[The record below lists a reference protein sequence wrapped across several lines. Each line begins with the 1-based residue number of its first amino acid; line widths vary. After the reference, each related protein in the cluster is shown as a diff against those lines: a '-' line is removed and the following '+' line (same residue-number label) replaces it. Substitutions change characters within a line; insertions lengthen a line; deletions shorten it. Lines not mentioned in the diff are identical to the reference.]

1 MVIHE
6 LLKERVLV
14 LDGAMGTFLQD
25 LPLTAVDFGGPDY
38 EGCYE
43 HLNLTRPDVL
53 GEIHNAYLQAGADIV
68 CTNTFGGTRIV
79 LSEYGLEQQVHAINA
94 EAARLARQAVMK
106 HQTPEK
112 PRFAAGSL
120 GPQTKTITV
129 TGGVTFEE
137 VMEAFREQT
146 LGLLD
151 GGIDLLLIE
160 TAQDTLNLKATVMGA
175 RQAMKEA
182 GRQVPLMISVT
193 IEPMGTMLGGQ
204 NVEALYTSLAHFEP
218 LSIGLNCAT
227 GPEFMTDHLR
237 SLADLSSVPVSCH
250 PNAGLPDEDGH
261 YHETPTSL
269 ATQLERFIDNGWLH
283 VAGGCCGTTP
293 RHIEVLAD
301 MARSKR
307 PQPPSSREVVAVSG
321 LDYLPLEADN
331 RPVIVGERTNVIGSK
346 RFRDLIDA
354 GEFER
359 AADVGRAQI
368 KAGAQVLDICL
379 ANPDRDE
386 YADMQEFLKFVAGK
400 VRVPL
405 MIDSTETR
413 VVELALR
420 NSPGKAIVNSINL
433 EEGEERFAAIAPLL
447 RQYGA
452 AVVVG
457 CIDEDPEQGMGV
469 SRERKLSIARRAY
482 ELLTG
487 TYGLA
492 PSDIVFDP
500 LVFPVGTGDENY
512 IGSAAETIAGV
523 RAIKDEFPHCSTIL
537 GVSNVSFGLPKAG
550 REVLNAVFLYHCTR
564 AGLDYAIVNSE
575 RLERYASISEQ
586 ERGLA
591 EDLLFWRGDD
601 PIGAFSAFY
610 RGKKSNARQP
620 EVALSLERRL
630 LTYVTEGSKDGLFAD
645 LEQALEKYAAM
656 DIINGPL
663 MDGMSEVGRLF
674 NNNELIVAE
683 VLLSAEVMKAAVAYL
698 EPYME
703 KGESSLKG
711 KILLATVK
719 GDVHDIG
726 KNLVDIVLSNN
737 GFEVINLGIKIL
749 PQQLIEAYRAE
760 QPDAIGLSGLLVKS
774 AQQMVLTA
782 QDLREAGVAAPILVG
797 GAALSKRFTA
807 LKIAPAYGD
816 APVLYAKDAMQGLD
830 LANLLSQE
838 SGRQDLIAR
847 VRSEQ
852 HAMQQ
857 SSTGAETTPSVP
869 AVGGRI
875 PRSAIRTDVPLPS
888 VPSFER
894 LVFRDLSLDYLWPY
908 LNPQMLY
915 GKHMGLHGNVQRRFA
930 QGDPKA
936 IAMKERI
943 DAVFQEVVEAQLVKA
958 HAVCRFFPAQA
969 ENNVVLIYDPDNPT
983 TVIERFMFPRQSGG
997 KHLCLADFVRP
1008 VESGEMDSVAFF
1020 VVTCGLGVRDLAA
1033 VYKDAG
1039 AYMRSH
1045 AIQAIAIELAE
1056 AYAEKLHQDLRAWW
1070 DFPDPPEMTMRDR
1083 FRAAYR
1089 GLRVS
1094 FGYPACPELEDQDR
1108 LFQLLRPEDI
1118 GVQLTDGFMMDP
1130 EASVSALVL
1139 HHPEADYFRAG

>member
-1 MVIHE
+1 MIIRE

-25 LPLTAVDFGGPDY
+25 KSLTADDFGGADY

-53 GEIHNAYLQAGADIV
+53 GDIHSAYLQAGADII

-79 LSEYGLEQQVHAINA
+79 LSEYGLEHQVHAINA
-94 EAARLARQAVMK
+94 AAARLARSAVAM
-106 HQTPEK
+106 HQTVDK

-137 VMEAFREQT
+137 VVEAFREQT

-175 RQAMKEA
+175 RRAMQEA
-182 GRQVPLMISVT
+182 GRQVPFMISVT

-204 NVEALYTSLAHFEP
+204 NVEALYTSVAHFEP
-218 LSIGLNCAT
+218 LTIGLNCAT

-237 SLADLSSVPVSCH
+237 SLADLSSIPVSCH

-269 ATQLERFIDNGWLH
+269 STQLERFIDNGWLH

-293 RHIEVLAD
+293 QHIEVLAD
-301 MARSKR
+301 MAQSKR
-307 PQPPSSREVVAVSG
+307 PQPPAGRPVAAVSG
-321 LDYLPLEADN
+321 LDYLLLESDN

-346 RFRDLIDA
+346 RFRDLIGAD
-354 GEFER
+354 EFER

-386 YADMQEFLKFVAGK
+386 YADMQRYMEFVAGK

-405 MIDSTETR
+405 MIDSTEAS

-433 EEGEERFAAIAPLL
+433 EDGEERFAAIVPLL
-447 RQYGA
+447 RRYGA

-469 SRERKLSIARRAY
+469 SRERKVAIARRAFD
-482 ELLTG
+482 LLTG
-487 TYGLA
+487 VYGL
-492 PSDIVFDP
+492 PPTDIIFDP

-512 IGSAAETIAGV
+512 VGSAAETIAGV
-523 RAIKDEFPHCSTIL
+523 QAIKEELPECSTIL
-537 GVSNVSFGLPKAG
+537 GISNVSFGLPRAG

-575 RLERYASISEQ
+575 RLERYASISEE
-586 ERGLA
+586 ERKLA

-601 PIGAFSAFY
+601 PIAAFSGFY
-610 RGKKSNARQP
+610 RGKKTDAGKP
-620 EVALSLERRL
+620 TVALPLERRL
-630 LTYVTEGSKDGLFAD
+630 LTYVIEGSKDGLFAD
-645 LEQALEKYAAM
+645 LEQALEKYPAM
-656 DIINGPL
+656 EIINGPL
-663 MDGMSEVGRLF
+663 MEGMSEVGRLF

-711 KILLATVK
+711 KIILATVK

-737 GFEVINLGIKIL
+737 GFEIVNLGIKVL

-807 LKIAPAYGD
+807 LKIAPAYAD

-830 LANLLSQE
+830 MANLLSQDSQRE
-838 SGRQDLIAR
+838 GLITR
-847 VRSEQ
+847 VRAEQ
-852 HAMQQ
+852 LALQQ
-857 SSTGAETTPSVP
+857 SSSDAEPAAAVP
-869 AVGGRI
+869 VASRI
-875 PRSAIRTDVPLPS
+875 PRSAVRTDVALPRA
-888 VPSFER
+888 PTFER

-915 GKHMGLHGNVQRRFA
+915 GKHMGLHGNVQKRFA
-930 QGDPKA
+930 QGDTKA

-943 DAVFQEVVEAQLVKA
+943 DAVFQDVVDAQLVQA
-958 HAVCRFFPAQA
+958 HAVCRYFPAQA
-969 ENNVVLIYDPDNPT
+969 DDNAVIIYDPSDPT
-983 TVIERFMFPRQSGG
+983 SVIERFEFPRQSGG

-1008 VESGEMDSVAFF
+1008 LESGEMDSIAFF
-1020 VVTCGLGVRDLAA
+1020 VVTCGLGVRDLAGL
-1033 VYKDAG
+1033 YKDAG

-1094 FGYPACPELEDQDR
+1094 FGYPACPELEDQDK
-1108 LFQLLRPEDI
+1108 LFRLLRPEDI

-1139 HHPEADYFRAG
+1139 HHPEAEYFRAD

>member
-1 MVIHE
+1 M
-6 LLKERVLV
+6 
-14 LDGAMGTFLQD
+14 
-25 LPLTAVDFGGPDY
+25 
-38 EGCYE
+38 
-43 HLNLTRPDVL
+43 
-53 GEIHNAYLQAGADIV
+53 
-68 CTNTFGGTRIV
+68 
-79 LSEYGLEQQVHAINA
+79 
-94 EAARLARQAVMK
+94 
-106 HQTPEK
+106 
-112 PRFAAGSL
+112 
-120 GPQTKTITV
+120 
-129 TGGVTFEE
+129 
-137 VMEAFREQT
+137 
-146 LGLLD
+146 
-151 GGIDLLLIE
+151 
-160 TAQDTLNLKATVMGA
+160 
-175 RQAMKEA
+175 
-182 GRQVPLMISVT
+182 
-193 IEPMGTMLGGQ
+193 
-204 NVEALYTSLAHFEP
+204 
-218 LSIGLNCAT
+218 
-227 GPEFMTDHLR
+227 
-237 SLADLSSVPVSCH
+237 
-250 PNAGLPDEDGH
+250 
-261 YHETPTSL
+261 
-269 ATQLERFIDNGWLH
+269 
-283 VAGGCCGTTP
+283 
-293 RHIEVLAD
+293 
-301 MARSKR
+301 
-307 PQPPSSREVVAVSG
+307 AVSG

-346 RFRDLIDA
+346 RFRDLID
-354 GEFER
+354 GEEFER

-386 YADMQEFLKFVAGK
+386 YADMQQFLKFVAGK

-413 VVELALR
+413 VVELALK

-433 EEGEERFAAIAPLL
+433 EEGEERFAAIVPLL
-447 RQYGA
+447 RRYGA

-469 SRERKLSIARRAY
+469 SRERKLAIARRAY

-487 TYGLA
+487 AYGL
-492 PSDIVFDP
+492 PPTDIIFDP

-523 RAIKDEFPHCSTIL
+523 RAIKDEFPQCSTIL

-575 RLERYASISEQ
+575 RLERYASIPEEGRQ
-586 ERGLA
+586 LA

-601 PIGAFSAFY
+601 PIGAFSGFY
-610 RGKKSNARQP
+610 RGRKSSARQP
-620 EVALSLERRL
+620 AVTLPLERRL

-645 LEQALEKYAAM
+645 LEQALEKHAAM

-711 KILLATVK
+711 KIILATVK

-737 GFEVINLGIKIL
+737 GFDVVNLGIKVL

-782 QDLREAGVAAPILVG
+782 QDLKEAGVAAPILVG

-807 LKIAPAYGD
+807 LKIAPAYGG

-830 LANLLSQE
+830 LANLLSQD
-838 SGRQDLIAR
+838 SRRDDLIAR
-847 VRSEQ
+847 VRAEQ
-852 HAMQQ
+852 QALQQ
-857 SSTGAETTPSVP
+857 SSSDAEAAPSAPVATAP
-869 AVGGRI
+869 T
-875 PRSAIRTDVPLPS
+875 PRSAVRSDVPLPRVS
-888 VPSFER
+888 TFER

-943 DAVFQEVVEAQLVKA
+943 DAVFQEVVDGQLVQA
-958 HAVCRFFPAQA
+958 HAVCRYFPAQA
-969 ENNVVLIYDPDNPT
+969 ENDTVLIYDPGDPGR
-983 TVIERFMFPRQSGG
+983 VIERFHFPRQSAG

-1008 VESGEMDSVAFF
+1008 VESGEVDSVAFF

-1094 FGYPACPELEDQDR
+1094 FGYPACPELEDQER
-1108 LFQLLRPEDI
+1108 LFRLLRPEDI
-1118 GVQLTDGFMMDP
+1118 GVNLTEGFMMDP

-1139 HHPEADYFRAG
+1139 HHPEAEYFRAD

>member
-1 MVIHE
+1 MIFQD

-14 LDGAMGTFLQD
+14 LDGAMGTYLQD
-25 LPLTAVDFGGPDY
+25 LPLTAEDFGGPDQ

-53 GEIHNAYLQAGADIV
+53 GDIHNAYLQAGADII

-79 LSEYGLEQQVHAINA
+79 LSEYDLEHKVHAINA
-94 EAARLARQAVMK
+94 EAARLARHAVAM
-106 HQTPEK
+106 HHTPDK

-175 RQAMKEA
+175 RQAMQEA
-182 GRQVPLMISVT
+182 GREVPLMISVT

-204 NVEALYTSLAHFEP
+204 NVEALYTSVAHFEP

-237 SLADLSSVPVSCH
+237 SLASLSSVPVSSH

-293 RHIEVLAD
+293 QHIEVLAD
-301 MARSKR
+301 MAQSKR
-307 PQPPSSREVVAVSG
+307 PQPPSGRPLVAVSG
-321 LDYLPLEADN
+321 LDYLPLESDN

-354 GEFER
+354 DEFER
-359 AADVGRAQI
+359 AADIGRAQI

-386 YADMQEFLKFVAGK
+386 YADMQQYMKFVAGK

-405 MIDSTETR
+405 MIDSTETQ

-433 EEGEERFAAIAPLL
+433 EDGEERFAAIVPLL
-447 RQYGA
+447 RRYGA

-469 SRERKLSIARRAY
+469 SRERKLAIARRAY
-482 ELLTG
+482 DLLTG

-492 PSDIVFDP
+492 PCDIVFDP

-523 RAIKDEFPHCSTIL
+523 EAIKEELPECSTIL

-550 REVLNAVFLYHCTR
+550 REILNSVFLYHCTR

-575 RLERYASISEQ
+575 RLERYASISEE
-586 ERGLA
+586 ERRLA

-601 PIGAFSAFY
+601 PIGAFSGFY
-610 RGKKSNARQP
+610 RGKKSDSRKPAVTLP
-620 EVALSLERRL
+620 LEQRL
-630 LTYVTEGSKDGLFAD
+630 QSYVVEGSKDGLFAD

-656 DIINGPL
+656 DVINGPL

-698 EPYME
+698 EPYLE
-703 KGESSLKG
+703 KGQSSLKG
-711 KILLATVK
+711 KIILATVK

-737 GFEVINLGIKIL
+737 GFEVINLGIKVL

-782 QDLREAGVAAPILVG
+782 QDLREAGVGAPILVG

-807 LKIAPAYGD
+807 TKIAPAYGD

-830 LANLLSQE
+830 MANLLSQE
-838 SGRQDLIAR
+838 SGREDLITR
-847 VRSEQ
+847 VQTEQQALQRSTVD
-852 HAMQQ
+852 AK
-857 SSTGAETTPSVP
+857 P
-869 AVGGRI
+869 AAVAAVASPV
-875 PRSAIRTDVPLPS
+875 PRSAVRADAPLPS
-888 VPSFER
+888 VPTFER

-915 GKHMGLHGNVQRRFA
+915 GKHMGLHGNVQKRFA

-943 DAVFQEVVEAQLVKA
+943 DAVFEEVVEEQLVQA
-958 HAVCRFFPAQA
+958 HAVCRYFPAQA
-969 ENNVVLIYDPDNPT
+969 DNNTVLIYDPSDLT
-983 TVIERFMFPRQSGG
+983 TVIERFVFPRQNGG
-997 KHLCLADFVRP
+997 KHLCLADFLRP
-1008 VESGEMDSVAFF
+1008 VESGEMDSLAFL

-1039 AYMRSH
+1039 SYMRSH

-1094 FGYPACPELEDQDR
+1094 FGYPACPELEDQEK
-1108 LFQLLRPEDI
+1108 LFRLLRPEDI

-1139 HHPEADYFRAG
+1139 HHPEAEYFRAD